1 MQPGTLSLPD
11 ALGIGVQKGGT
22 TTLHHLLQ
30 AHPEVYLPACKEVHF
45 FSKHYA
51 AGPAW
56 YARHFAEAPAHCR
69 RIEITP
75 YYVFHPMVPERV
87 RALLPRVRLILL
99 LRDPVERALSQ
110 LFHSRRLGFETLPA
124 EQALAAECERLA
136 GADAVLA
143 QPDGLHQSHQEHS
156 YLSRSRY
163 ELQLPRWRA
172 AFAPEQLLVLRS
184 EDLFDAPAAVWT
196 RLQAFLQLTP
206 VELPEGLAKPW
217 NRGHGEAD
225 AVSSGLRAEL
235 RSQLEPTYAAMARD
249 YGINWS

>member
-124 EQALAAECERLA
+124 EQALARHSDDAQGLGSGGRASGSDHFIQSSRRLGGIGTLGLEAYEVFRRDIA
-136 GADAVLA
+136 GDV
-143 QPDGLHQSHQEHS
+143 
-156 YLSRSRY
+156 
-163 ELQLPRWRA
+163 
-172 AFAPEQLLVLRS
+172 FA
-184 EDLFDAPAAVWT
+184 
-196 RLQAFLQLTP
+196 
-206 VELPEGLAKPW
+206 
-217 NRGHGEAD
+217 GEAGGIESLHLRLVV
-225 AVSSGLRAEL
+225 AHGGL
-235 RSQLEPTYAAMARD
+235 
-249 YGINWS
+249 